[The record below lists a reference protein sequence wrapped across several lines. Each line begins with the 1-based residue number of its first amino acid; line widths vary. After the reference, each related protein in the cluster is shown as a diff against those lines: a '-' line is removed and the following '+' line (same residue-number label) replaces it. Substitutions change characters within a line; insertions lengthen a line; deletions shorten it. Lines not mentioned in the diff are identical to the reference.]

1 MGAYQ
6 LAAFSLVLVSPK
18 YKPFNGHFSECY
30 RLVGLEN
37 MSPIDF
43 QS

>member
-1 MGAYQ
+1 MGACQ

-30 RLVGLEN
+30 SLVGLEN
-37 MSPIDF
+37 MNPTDF